1 MVQSRVS
8 QLSSTLPPGAK
19 VARVERLTFAVFP
32 IIAYSVT
39 SPKRDP
45 GTLRTLAE
53 LTIRPPLARVPGVS
67 TVTIQGGEIREYHVT
82 LDPARLDHAASQP
95 RRSAP
100 SLRTRTST
108 I

>member
-1 MVQSRVS
+1 MLVDWIAQRVS
-8 QLSSTLPPGAK
+8 INVCL
-19 VARVERLTFAVFP
+19 AVFP

-67 TVTIQGGEIREYHVT
+67 TVTIQGGEIREYHVSV
-82 LDPARLDHAASQP
+82 DPEKSAR
-95 RRSAP
+95 
-100 SLRTRTST
+100 
-108 I
+108 